1 MKSEVG
7 RVFFLSLI
15 VCHLVNTKK
24 FHVSLHN
31 GVNFTLD
38 SKKAKEPNS
47 PAAGEKGD
55 YSVGLNFTTETEDA
69 FDSYE
74 DAKGKV
80 DNNTE
85 SQNRSAVISKEEL
98 K

>member
-1 MKSEVG
+1 MKSEEG

-31 GVNFTLD
+31 GVNLTLE
-38 SKKAKEPNS
+38 SEKAKEPNS
-47 PAAGEKGD
+47 PTAGEKGD
-55 YSVGLNFTTETEDA
+55 YSVGLNFTTETEDV

-74 DAKGKV
+74 DANGKE
-80 DNNTE
+80 DT
-85 SQNRSAVISKEEL
+85 NRYTKLTWS
-98 K
+98 